1 MEKNPW
7 ESSEAVAELN
17 SNPIQPV
24 APRKNTKVWDI
35 HYRRVL
41 SVWPWMIPAG
51 LLFLLCTWVWLRYQ
65 VDRYQVSASMI
76 VSEQS
81 QIANAALNAGFS
93 GNRDPIND
101 NIARMRS
108 PNLLKQLVD
117 TLGLNYH
124 AIRKG
129 KFKHTDLYGKI
140 QWKVINNESAS
151 LSFEVFPNQ
160 SGFKWKTGS
169 LQGDAAWGKP
179 FRIQEFDVIIDKKTE
194 SVGAFSC
201 YTTDSWNDAI
211 NLSGSIIVTPSKVSN
226 LVQLNTSDT
235 DPQRAADI
243 LNKLITVYNQSILSG
258 KRSSQEQGLQFIE
271 ARLLILANQLDS
283 IESVMAQFKA
293 DKGLIL
299 NGSYLLGKV
308 IGVQDQLD
316 QFRLNERLF
325 ENSESVF
332 RNPSVPQAQR
342 SLPGVMELSIQT
354 LLSSYLNLTQQR
366 DQLLL
371 TLTSSHPKVV
381 AMDRQIQNARQQLE
395 ASLDYYK
402 RSSQVQKT
410 FLQEKETTTKQL
422 YQLTPWEEK
431 RLNEIARFQGIK
443 LSQFMS
449 MLQRKEDY
457 ALSLASISVETFI
470 VRPALVPSTP
480 IGMAPSQLLLIA
492 FFSGVWVPFLIVL
505 IAEFMNNKIITRNQ
519 LQQMLTPPVVAE
531 LDQVAGSE
539 KAILQMK
546 RKDRSVFGE
555 QIRSLRAGL
564 RYYAPPDRSFY
575 ILLTSSMS
583 GEGKSFISANLA
595 ASFALQ
601 GKRVA
606 LLELDL
612 RRPKLS
618 KRFAVSQQDG
628 LSSFLIGKIEVSDL
642 AIRVSDEMH
651 LDLFPAGVVPPN
663 PSELLSSDKML
674 ELKGY
679 LDAHYDVVVIDTPP
693 NGIVADAQLLQSWI
707 HISLII
713 TRFRMT
719 VREQIK
725 DIEDW
730 YHGGLFKPMA
740 VILNGVSIQGYYG
753 NRYGYY
759 YAKRKYGYKYYAAS
773 ESATKNNKD

>member
-7 ESSEAVAELN
+7 EPSSSESALQSTVV
-17 SNPIQPV
+17 QPV

-35 HYRRVL
+35 HYRRIL
-41 SVWPWMIPAG
+41 SVWPWMIPSG
-51 LLFLLCTWVWLRYQ
+51 LLFLLSVWIWLRYQ
-65 VDRYQVSASMI
+65 VDQFQVSASMI
-76 VSEQS
+76 VSEQA
-81 QIANAALNAGFS
+81 QIANSALSSNYVS
-93 GNRDPIND
+93 NRDPIND

-129 KFKHTDLYGKI
+129 KFKHSDLYGKI
-140 QWKVINNESAS
+140 EWRVLNNPSAS
-151 LSFEVFPNQ
+151 LSFEVFPRPLGFQ
-160 SGFKWKTGS
+160 WKSGSESGIG
-169 LQGDAAWGKP
+169 QWGKS
-179 FRIQEFDVIIDKKTE
+179 FRIREFEILLKKKSTT
-194 SVGAFSC
+194 VGSFTC
-201 YTTDSWNDAI
+201 YTSDSWNDAL
-211 NLSGSIIVTPSKVSN
+211 NMSGSIFVTPSKVSN
-226 LVQLNTSDT
+226 VVQLTTTDT

-243 LNKLITVYNQSILSG
+243 INTLIQVYNKSILSG

-271 ARLLILANQLDS
+271 DRLGLLAGQLDS
-283 IESVMAQFKA
+283 IESVLAQFKA
-293 DKGLIL
+293 DKGIIL
-299 NGSYLLGKV
+299 GGSYLAKTLG
-308 IGVQDQLD
+308 IQDQLD
-316 QFRLNERLF
+316 QFRLNDSIFQEAERIF
-325 ENSESVF
+325 KNPAKSET
-332 RNPSVPQAQR
+332 QA
-342 SLPGVMELSIQT
+342 SLPGINEGNLQSLITTYLT
-354 LLSSYLNLTQQR
+354 LLNQKE
-366 DQLLL
+366 QLLQ
-371 TLTSSHPKVV
+371 TFTPGHPKV
-381 AMDRQIQNARQQLE
+381 QQLDQQIR
-395 ASLDYYK
+395 AARTRLDEEVEHFKNVNQIRQNYLRESK
-402 RSSQVQKT
+402 STS
-410 FLQEKETTTKQL
+410 KQL

-431 RLNEIARFQGIK
+431 HLNEITRYQGIK
-443 LSQFMS
+443 LNQFLT

-470 VRPALVPSTP
+470 VRPALVPTLP
-480 IGMAPSQLLLIA
+480 IGMNHSQILLIA
-492 FFSGVWVPFLIVL
+492 FFSGIWLPFLIVI
-505 IAEFMNNKIITRNQ
+505 IAEFLNNKIISRNQ
-519 LQQMLTPPVVAE
+519 LQQMLTAPVIAE

-539 KAILQMK
+539 KEILQVK
-546 RKDRSVFGE
+546 RKDRSIFGE

-618 KRFAVSQQDG
+618 KRFAVSQQEG

-651 LDLFPAGVVPPN
+651 LDLFPAGAVPPN

-674 ELKGY
+674 ELKDY
-679 LDAHYDVVVIDTPP
+679 LDTNYDVVVIDTPP
-693 NGIVADAQLLQSWI
+693 NGIVADAQLLQSWS

-730 YHGGLFKPMA
+730 YHAGLFKPMA